1 MVRIVGTDWVCMQR
15 SKEPT
20 KCQEQCLFFFSFFL
34 ASLRWSFR
42 SRWNIKWFLYSLL
55 FFLCL
60 QGYHRPNHYIAT
72 QGKNK
77 KLSKNCKTRLV
88 CVGGENLTVSVCL
101 GRWMCAGVYEY
112 LSEHPRRCLHTLL
125 QTTLW
130 CSVRCVLG
138 ESGASRCAHANA
150 RTYAPLSKRSGTLSR
165 CLFPS
170 RRWCGSH

>member
-1 MVRIVGTDWVCMQR
+1 MNVMVRIVGTDWVCMQR
-15 SKEPT
+15 SKKPT
-20 KCQEQCLFFFSFFL
+20 KCQEQCLFL

-55 FFLCL
+55 FFSSVC
-60 QGYHRPNHYIAT
+60 RAT
-72 QGKNK
+72 TGQITTSPLRVRIK

-101 GRWMCAGVYEY
+101 GRWMCAGVCEY

-138 ESGASRCAHANA
+138 ESGASRCARANA